1 MLLPDIEVV
10 YIEPCLV
17 VASRVRAR
25 AEFPVAVDEVLP
37 YLNTVLKNATYNHRG
52 PNLTFI
58 KDGRLITL
66 YSRYM
71 TVAKALNS
79 HDVYEIADY
88 VRDLV
93 NKTWEERGKIT
104 PCLEMKARPKP
115 LEIYSYLPKT
125 NCKACGEATCL
136 AFATRLLLGE
146 QKLKNCR
153 PLEEEYSHLRPPL
166 LELVAS
172 LGFDEE

>member
-1 MLLPDIEVV
+1 MFLPDVEVV

-79 HDVYEIADY
+79 NDVYEIADY
-88 VRDLV
+88 VRDLL
-93 NKTWEERGKIT
+93 NKTWAEKENIV
-104 PCLEMKARPKP
+104 PSFEMKARPKP
-115 LEIYSYLPKT
+115 LEIYGYLPRT

-146 QKLKNCR
+146 QRLKHCR
-153 PLEEEYSHLRPPL
+153 PLQEEYSHLRAPL

-172 LGFDEE
+172 LGYEQE